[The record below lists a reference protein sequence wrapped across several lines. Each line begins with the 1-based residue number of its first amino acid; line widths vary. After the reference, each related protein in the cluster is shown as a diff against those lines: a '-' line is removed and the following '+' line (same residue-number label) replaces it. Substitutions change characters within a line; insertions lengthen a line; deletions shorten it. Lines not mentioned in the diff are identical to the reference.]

1 MKNIIRKSAT
11 GIALYSMIASGVNAE
26 SNIYA
31 RKAPLMEGKMET
43 VKQYGTH
50 EFEKISFDSKANFE
64 VPIPSTKTVV
74 IDEVTG
80 KEISEN
86 RYATREMK
94 FKETIRYHELT
105 ITFFSYSYTF
115 KEQSAVFL
123 ISDGEDEK
131 KVVVGLKN
139 EVLFDYIVPDHES
152 AYRLH
157 IKLDELKID
166 EHKVTVKLLRERIKP
181 EEMNSSKK

>member
-1 MKNIIRKSAT
+1 MKNTVRKTMVAIGLS
-11 GIALYSMIASGVNAE
+11 SMIASGMNAE

-31 RKAPLMEGKMET
+31 RKQPLSEGKMET
-43 VKQYGTH
+43 VKQYGMY
-50 EFEKISFDSKANFE
+50 EFEKLSFGLNANFE
-64 VPIPSTKTVV
+64 IPIPSTKTVV

-80 KEISEN
+80 REISEN
-86 RYATREMK
+86 RYATREIK

-139 EVLFDYIVPDHES
+139 EVLFDYIVPDYES

-157 IKLDELKID
+157 IKLDELKIE
-166 EHKVTVKLLRERIKP
+166 EHKVTVKLLREKIKP
-181 EEMNSSKK
+181 EEMNSKKK

>member
-1 MKNIIRKSAT
+1 MKSAFRKSVAAI
-11 GIALYSMIASGVNAE
+11 GLCSMIASGANAE
-26 SNIYA
+26 SIYA
-31 RKAPLMEGKMET
+31 RKQPLAEGKMEN
-43 VKQYGTH
+43 VKQYGSF
-50 EFEKISFDSKANFE
+50 EFEKSLNLNANFE

-80 KEISEN
+80 REISEN
-86 RYATREMK
+86 RYATREIK

-157 IKLDELKID
+157 IKLDELKIE

-181 EEMNSSKK
+181 EEMNSKKK